1 MLKWLKQE
9 VDKTFKF
16 HCDSINI
23 ETDAKLYNAEAN
35 LNSTVILLI

>member
-1 MLKWLKQE
+1 MYQTAN
-9 VDKTFKF
+9 DSDTFKF

-23 ETDAKLYNAEAN
+23 KEADELREQLKI